1 MISAEDIK
9 QRLEVGIASA
19 EVQVRLDGN
28 KCLVAIAS
36 PAFEGLRPVQKQQLV
51 YGCLNEMI
59 ASGELHA
66 VSMHTYTPAE
76 WATQKKLG
84 IPGF

>member
-1 MISAEDIK
+1 MTSAEDIK
-9 QRLEVGIASA
+9 QRLEAGIAGA
-19 EVQVRLDGN
+19 EALVRLDGN
-28 KCLVAIAS
+28 KCLVAVAS
-36 PAFEGLRPVQKQQLV
+36 SAFEGLRPVKKQQLV
-51 YGCLNEMI
+51 YGCLNDLI

-66 VSMHTYTPAE
+66 VTMHTYTPTE

>member
-1 MISAEDIK
+1 MISVEDIK
-9 QRLEVGIASA
+9 QRLEAGIESA
-19 EVQVRLDGN
+19 EVLVRLEGN
-28 KCLVAIAS
+28 KCLVAVAS
-36 PAFEGLRPVQKQQLV
+36 PVFEGMRPVKKQQTV
-51 YGCLNEMI
+51 YACLNDLI

-66 VSMHTYTPAE
+66 VSMFTYTPAE

>member
-9 QRLEVGIASA
+9 QRLEAGIAGA
-19 EVQVRLDGN
+19 EALVRLDGN
-28 KCLVAIAS
+28 KCLVAVAS
-36 PAFEGLRPVQKQQLV
+36 SAFEGLRPVKKQQLV
-51 YGCLNEMI
+51 YGCLNDLI

-66 VSMHTYTPAE
+66 VTMHTYTPTE